1 METILGV
8 VKKRNNIKV
17 LVELG
22 RLPLYV
28 NIPTQMVKLFHLLPF
43 IDNERYLY
51 KVFQSENLQKEE

>member
-22 RLPLYV
+22 RLSLYV

-51 KVFQSENLQKEE
+51 KVFQSENLQTEE